1 MVMRGAESEALELAD
16 RSEDFSLVGN
26 GGSKLGQ
33 KRRLGVFR
41 NEDLF
46 S

>member
-16 RSEDFSLVGN
+16 KSEDFSFVGN
-26 GGSKLGQ
+26 GGSKLGAEETM
-33 KRRLGVFR
+33 GAFR